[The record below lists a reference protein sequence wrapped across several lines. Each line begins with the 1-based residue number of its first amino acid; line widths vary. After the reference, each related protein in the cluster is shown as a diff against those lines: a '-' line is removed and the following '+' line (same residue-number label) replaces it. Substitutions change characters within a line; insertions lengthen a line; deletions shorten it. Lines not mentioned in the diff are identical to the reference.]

1 MSGRHAAPA
10 RPPRT
15 GRGRAGDLPGGR
27 VAAGRAAVGRSVRS
41 GRPGPVGRPP
51 GPRPAGWL
59 ARRRPDPAIAGS
71 VAVIAV
77 LALFSF
83 AGPIVYHANL
93 TRVDLLLANRPP
105 GPGHPLGTSSYGLD
119 VLGQLMAGGQLSL
132 EVGIAAGILAGL
144 IGTLWGA
151 LAGYLGGAVDA
162 AMMRI
167 VDAGIAVPTLVLLLL
182 LTAVYTPGPGT
193 LVLVIAVTSW
203 LGTARLVRGAA
214 LTLRTREYVQAVGL
228 MGGGR
233 LRAVVRH
240 IVPNAADL
248 ITVNVSFQIA
258 DAVVLL
264 ATLSYL
270 GLGIQPPAADWGDMV
285 AGGIQNIYNGY
296 WWQIYPAGLAIIAV
310 VVAFNV
316 LGDALA
322 DRLDRGGRTR

>member
-1 MSGRHAAPA
+1 
-10 RPPRT
+10 
-15 GRGRAGDLPGGR
+15 
-27 VAAGRAAVGRSVRS
+27 
-41 GRPGPVGRPP
+41 
-51 GPRPAGWL
+51 
-59 ARRRPDPAIAGS
+59 
-71 VAVIAV
+71 
-77 LALFSF
+77 
-83 AGPIVYHANL
+83 
-93 TRVDLLLANRPP
+93 
-105 GPGHPLGTSSYGLD
+105 
-119 VLGQLMAGGQLSL
+119 
-132 EVGIAAGILAGL
+132 
-144 IGTLWGA
+144 
-151 LAGYLGGAVDA
+151 
-162 AMMRI
+162 
-167 VDAGIAVPTLVLLLL
+167 
-182 LTAVYTPGPGT
+182 
-193 LVLVIAVTSW
+193 
-203 LGTARLVRGAA
+203 
-214 LTLRTREYVQAVGL
+214 VQAVGL